1 MIARTHQFAI
11 VLGAIKDEPSRAREV
26 RVLDR
31 PCARR
36 HDSIVA
42 GTEEW
47 APPGPN
53 QRMDL
58 KEVDQ
63 RPSRDLCRT

>member
-1 MIARTHQFAI
+1 MIARTHQFAV
-11 VLGAIKDEPSRAREV
+11 VLGAVKDKPSRARQW

-36 HDSIVA
+36 HEARVA

-47 APPGPN
+47 LRRG
-53 QRMDL
+53 RT
-58 KEVDQ
+58 KEW
-63 RPSRDLCRT
+63 S

>member
-1 MIARTHQFAI
+1 MIARTHQFAV
-11 VLGAIKDEPSRAREV
+11 VLGAVKDKPWRAREL

-36 HDSIVA
+36 REARVA

-47 APPGPN
+47 LRWG
-53 QRMDL
+53 RT
-58 KEVDQ
+58 KEW
-63 RPSRDLCRT
+63 S

>member
-11 VLGAIKDEPSRAREV
+11 VLVAIKDKPSRARDV

-47 APPGPN
+47 LRLG
-53 QRMDL
+53 RT
-58 KEVDQ
+58 KEWI
-63 RPSRDLCRT
+63 